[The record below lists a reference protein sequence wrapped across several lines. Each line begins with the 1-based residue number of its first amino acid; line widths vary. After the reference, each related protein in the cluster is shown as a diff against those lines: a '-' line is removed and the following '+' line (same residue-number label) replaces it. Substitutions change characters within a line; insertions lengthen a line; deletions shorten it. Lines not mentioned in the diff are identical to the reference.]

1 MDSSLQKVLADV
13 KRRIVPTP
21 KERQFMTRLSQRLK
35 GELEEILA
43 ARAIEADV
51 SIQGSVARDTWLHE
65 EHDLDIFA
73 RFPEKV
79 DRGEWTGKFLPAV
92 RKGFK
97 RYRKV
102 ERYAEHPYLEL
113 WVDHD
118 VRVNIVPC
126 YAVEKGRWKSATD
139 RSPYHTEYMQTHL
152 TRELRDEARM
162 LKKFMKGIRVYGA
175 EIRIGGF
182 SGMLVETLTL
192 KFRSFVETLK
202 QASQWKGSVFIDIE
216 NGSAHPRFESGF
228 VVVDPVDPGRN
239 LAAAVRPDKM
249 WSFVVAAREFL
260 KRPHLSF
267 FYPTYPK
274 PRTKNQFLRK
284 LRGPRHDIVV
294 VRFPHPRLVLDV
306 LWGQLFSLER
316 VLVRL
321 AERTEFG
328 VIRSEVWSNE
338 DSLSAII
345 MEVDN
350 AVLPPVQFHAG
361 PPVSRAEESDTFLA
375 RHLGAPTTIKGPW
388 LSQGRWVVEKRREVS
403 TIEELLKRS
412 LRDHK
417 FGFTVPKQMEKSFRR
432 GARVLVNKEAM
443 SLLSEPGFGDALWEF
458 LDGRPLWLRSVRS

>member
-1 MDSSLQKVLADV
+1 MDSPLQKILADV

-21 KERQFMTRLSQRLK
+21 QERQFMTRLSQRLK

-79 DRGEWTGKFLPAV
+79 DRGEWTEKFLPAV

-126 YAVEKGRWKSATD
+126 YAVDKGRWKSATD

-152 TRELRDEARM
+152 APELRDEARM

-202 QASQWKGSVFIDIE
+202 QASQWKGFVFIDIE
-216 NGSAHPRFESGF
+216 NGSPRKFESGF
-228 VVVDPVDPGRN
+228 VVVDPVDPDRN

-249 WSFVVAAREFL
+249 WSFVAAAREFL
-260 KRPHLSF
+260 MRPRFAF
-267 FYPTYPK
+267 FYPPNPK
-274 PRTKNQFLRK
+274 PRTKNEFVRK
-284 LRGPRHDIVV
+284 LKGPRHDIVV

-321 AERTEFG
+321 AERSGFG
-328 VIRSEVWSNE
+328 VIRWEVWSSE
-338 DSLSAII
+338 DSLSAIM
-345 MEVDN
+345 MEVDS
-350 AVLPPVQFHAG
+350 AVLSPVQFHAG
-361 PPVSRAEESDTFLA
+361 PPVSRAEESDAFLA
-375 RHLGAPTTIKGPW
+375 RHLGARTTVTGPW

-403 TIEELLKRS
+403 TIEELLRRS
-412 LRDHK
+412 LRDPK
-417 FGFTVPKQMEKSFRR
+417 FGLTTPKQMEKSFRR
-432 GARVLVNKEAM
+432 GARVLVNEEAM

-458 LDGRPLWLRSVRS
+458 LDGRPLWLRSLRS